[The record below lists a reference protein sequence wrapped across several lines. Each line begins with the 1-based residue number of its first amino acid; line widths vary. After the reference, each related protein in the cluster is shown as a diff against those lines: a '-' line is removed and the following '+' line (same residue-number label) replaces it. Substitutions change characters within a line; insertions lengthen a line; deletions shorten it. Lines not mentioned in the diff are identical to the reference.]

1 MAGRRHDIHEIREAV
16 ALFLAGL
23 VGVVWAVTTIAGTFF
38 NRPVDGQV
46 HVIML
51 AVVTAFLGTAAIAGW
66 KANNGNGNGSKPDA

>member
-1 MAGRRHDIHEIREAV
+1 VAGRHRDIHEIREAV
-16 ALFLAGL
+16 ALFLATL
-23 VGVVWAVTTIAGTFF
+23 VGIVWAVTTIAGTFF

-66 KANNGNGNGSKPDA
+66 KSNTNGKNGA